1 MLFKAYQKQMHMLTF
16 IKLDYQ
22 SNLNNKLIQFTLKD
36 NKREYEFI
44 LLCIFFY
51 KNIFKSCQFKKKPY
65 NSMHK
70 KVVYQLCYRISFSK
84 MITSNITIISVIC
97 Y

>member
-1 MLFKAYQKQMHMLTF
+1 MLFKAYQKQMHALTF

-36 NKREYEFI
+36 NTREYEFI

-51 KNIFKSCQFKKKPY
+51 KNIFKSCQFKKNPY

-70 KVVYQLCYRISFSK
+70 KVVYQLCYRISLSK